1 MNMKKPL
8 FPCLAFILGG
18 LLAAAPSAE
27 AASRG
32 DESSALIERESVR
45 RIEGEVSG
53 SICFEHVRK
62 LSGYDRRW
70 GSRDYAEA
78 ISYLAGKSRDY
89 GLRDVSIER
98 VSIRTG
104 RETFWMQSPGGYV
117 PWECRRGSLR
127 LVKPFPM
134 LISDY
139 ESASSTVADHSR
151 STETEAELVFVGK
164 GDSAKD
170 YEGLDVRGKIVL
182 SEGGNHEE
190 VHELAVQRHGALGTV
205 LFYPFPA
212 QSPESDGVYWTRIL
226 PMSRDGKARSTF
238 GFSLS
243 TNRGMFLRDMLKK
256 GEKIVVAAEIDADIV
271 PDGTFDL
278 LTAVIPGST
287 APEEEF
293 LLYSHLDHPKPGA
306 HDNAGSN
313 ATVLE
318 IARTLSVLVQKGI
331 LPRPSRT
338 IRFLW
343 MPHMSGLNM
352 YLSRH
357 PEKIGKIKAGINLD
371 CVGLNQSKYP
381 SFFYVVLPPASL
393 LGPLTDITN
402 NLVDLFNRRLS
413 RAFVEGSQQGFLVAP
428 EGSRNMFQ
436 ATLLPYDGG
445 SDEYT
450 ANTTSLNIPS
460 LRFFDFPIPPRHN
473 QLDVLEYIDPTTLQR
488 VSYLG
493 AIVAYAYA
501 GMGPKTAPYLLN
513 ENLYQAKDRLAQD
526 LLKAE
531 NLIESAGPDAIHES
545 YRRGIL
551 LLRWRAE
558 TEQKGLTALR
568 NGAAFDGSLD
578 ERLADDRR
586 GMEACAASSLAELTK
601 RHGAVCR
608 RLNVRPLKGTLGTPD
623 SPWASVIP
631 VPNPEI
637 KGSPGYFDTYFE
649 DTLGPN
655 YLKKYPNILHYFAY
669 GSTGYYETLNY
680 MDGKRSV
687 LDIYEAVR
695 AELWSGDYSFSHSL
709 SLEETA
715 EYVRLLNDARVI
727 SLKKR

>member
-1 MNMKKPL
+1 MNKAISVG
-8 FPCLAFILGG
+8 AFILTGI
-18 LLAAAPSAE
+18 LLALPPSWSTPAGE
-27 AASRG
+27 ERTVFPG
-32 DESSALIERESVR
+32 QESFK
-45 RIEGEVSG
+45 RIEDEVSG

-62 LSGYDRRW
+62 LSGLDRRW

-78 ISYLAGKSRDY
+78 IAYLAGKSREY
-89 GLRDVSIER
+89 GLSDISIER
-98 VSIRTG
+98 VPIRTG
-104 RETFWMQSPGGYV
+104 RETFWMQSPGGYL

-127 LVKPFPM
+127 LVDPYPM

-139 ESASSTVADHSR
+139 ENASCTVADHSR
-151 STETEAELVFVGK
+151 STRTEAALVFVGK

-182 SEGGNHEE
+182 SEGGSHEE
-190 VHELAVQRHGALGTV
+190 VHELAVHGFGALGTI
-205 LFYPFPA
+205 LYYPFPA
-212 QSPESDGVYWTRIL
+212 KSLESDGVYWTRIL
-226 PMSRDGKARSTF
+226 PSSRDGNARSTF

-243 TNRGMFLRDMLKK
+243 ANRGAFLKDLLKK
-256 GEKIVVAAEIDADIV
+256 GEKVIVSAEIDADII

-278 LTAVIPGST
+278 LTAAITGST
-287 APEEEF
+287 APDEEF
-293 LLYSHLDHPKPGA
+293 ILYSHLDHPKPGA
-306 HDNAGSN
+306 HDNAGAN

-318 IARTLSVLVQKGI
+318 VARALSVLVEKGI

-352 YLSRH
+352 YLCRH

-371 CVGLNQSKYP
+371 CVGLNQLKYP

-393 LGPLTDITN
+393 PGPLSGIAESLLDS
-402 NLVDLFNRRLS
+402 FNRKLS
-413 RAFVEGSQQGFLVAP
+413 RTFLEGNKLGFLVAP
-428 EGSRNMFQ
+428 EGSRNMYQ

-473 QLDVLEYIDPTTLQR
+473 QLNVLEYIDPTTLQR

-493 AIVAYAYA
+493 AIIAYAYA
-501 GMGPKTAPYLLN
+501 GMGPKTASYLLN
-513 ENLYQAKDRLAQD
+513 ENICQAKNRLARD

-531 NLIESAGPDAIHES
+531 ALIESAGPEAIHES
-545 YRRGIL
+545 YRQGIL

-568 NGAAFDGSLD
+568 DSAAFDGSLD
-578 ERLADDRR
+578 ERFTDDRR
-586 GMEACAASSLAELTK
+586 AVEACTASSLPELTK
-601 RHGAVCR
+601 RYEAVCR
-608 RLNVRPLKGTLGTPD
+608 KLNVRPLKGPPSTPD

-649 DTLGPN
+649 DILGPG
-655 YLKKYPNILHYFAY
+655 YLKKYPKILHYFAY
-669 GSTGYYETLNY
+669 GSAGYYETLNFI
-680 MDGKRSV
+680 DGKRSV
-687 LDIYEAVR
+687 LDICEAVR
-695 AELWSGDYSFSHSL
+695 AELWSGDYAASHSL

-727 SLKKR
+727 SIKKR